1 MNRRLTPFAATSLT
15 AAALLTASLLWA
27 VRVTSAPSPWA
38 ESSATVMAVGMVV
51 VAAVAVV
58 ALLVA
63 AAGWAHRLGAG
74 LVAATL
80 TLAVVLP
87 ADPWWWAGLVA
98 SLLSLAGLLAP
109 QVTGALAR
117 RPPAPLPL
125 PAVLL
130 PLVLVVT
137 PPLVA
142 AASVTGVEHWGW
154 AAVVGMPLL
163 AAWYVRAAPLVT
175 VVTRVGVPLL
185 TLLGL
190 AGLPAPGRVVLLTA
204 GGVATVLAWT
214 KGARLAA
221 RPLLQRGRPVPILPE
236 LVPPEVLD
244 SAGLDEKGR
253 RQP

>member
-15 AAALLTASLLWA
+15 AAALMAAALLWA
-27 VRVTSAPSPWA
+27 VRLTSGQSPW
-38 ESSATVMAVGMVV
+38 EDSSATVMAVGMVV
-51 VAAVAVV
+51 VAAVSVV

-63 AAGWAHRLGAG
+63 GARWGHRLGAG

-80 TLAVVLP
+80 ALAVVLP
-87 ADPWWWAGLVA
+87 ADRWWWAALVA
-98 SLLSLAGLLAP
+98 SLLSLFGLLAP
-109 QVTGALAR
+109 QVTGPLAR

-130 PLVLVVT
+130 PLVLIIA

-142 AASVTGVEHWGW
+142 SASLAGVEHWGW
-154 AAVVGMPLL
+154 VPLAGMPLL
-163 AAWYVRAAPLVT
+163 AVWYVRAAPLAT
-175 VVTRVGVPLL
+175 VATRVGVPFL
-185 TLLGL
+185 TVVGL

-204 GGVATVLAWT
+204 GGLATALAWT
-214 KGARLAA
+214 RAARLAA

-244 SAGLDEKGR
+244 AAGLDEKGR
-253 RQP
+253 RHR